1 MQVAFGGEEDQ
12 IYFCLTHFLRQHPLE
27 VPTSL
32 EVKSSLTFHLG
43 WALGSAHVPFEA
55 LKAESQVCLDSAS
68 SLRAKYQCLL
78 ACLGFCSCSDFGP
91 SGVP

>member
-1 MQVAFGGEEDQ
+1 MGVRRSGSD
-12 IYFCLTHFLRQHPLE
+12 LFLLDSFSEAASLE

-68 SLRAKYQCLL
+68 ALRAKYQCLL
-78 ACLGFCSCSDFGP
+78 ACLGFCLCSDFGP